1 MLQLAGM
8 PCRHRRRFT
17 RAACGVG
24 QVCAVDERRSHP
36 SLLSPSHNF
45 PALPLFVLISSFS
58 LPPLPSY
65 IYSFTVLL
73 ESFNALKSAC
83 NMDASTESLPLESL
97 TGHEDF
103 FAAESP
109 YALPLLS
116 AAAVVRFSKK
126 AFRFFRVARWF
137 SRNLAYAC
145 MHTYS

>member
-1 MLQLAGM
+1 M
-8 PCRHRRRFT
+8 
-17 RAACGVG
+17 
-24 QVCAVDERRSHP
+24 
-36 SLLSPSHNF
+36 
-45 PALPLFVLISSFS
+45 
-58 LPPLPSY
+58 
-65 IYSFTVLL
+65 L

-145 MHTYS
+145 INFVCTHTHERDSVWLQDVSVVLGLPLPPAASNVVAEDEVNE